1 MADIDKALPNEVR
14 KEIEIPGEEEIQEQ
28 VIEEAEKEQ
37 QSPEAVDIQ
46 ENEDGSVDINLDPQ
60 AATPEG
66 GDEHYANLAEFLPD
80 DVLGRLGSDL
90 SSKYQD
96 YVSSRKD
103 WEKTYTSGLDLLG
116 FKYDNRSEPFAGASG
131 ATHPVLAEAVT
142 QFQALAYKELLPADG
157 PVRTQVM
164 GIPTAEKTDQ
174 ASRVKDFMNYQ
185 IMDQMKEY
193 EPEFDSM
200 LFHLPLS
207 GSTFKKVYYDE
218 MEQRA
223 VSKFVPADDLIVPY
237 TATSLDDA
245 EAIIHRV
252 KISENELKKQQ
263 VAGFYRDIE
272 LGKPTA
278 GESEVE
284 KKEREL
290 EGTKKSKE
298 EDIYTILECH
308 VDLDLEGFE
317 DADPQTGEPSGIK
330 IPYIVTLEEG
340 SREILSIKRNYE
352 IGDPLKNKVQYFVH
366 FKFLPGLG
374 FYGFGLIHMIGG
386 LSRTATSA
394 LRQLL
399 DAGTLSNL
407 PAGFKQRGIRIRD
420 DAQSIQ
426 PGEFRD
432 VDAPGGNLRDSFM
445 MLPFK
450 EPSQTLLALMGT
462 VVQAGQRFASIAD
475 MQVGDGNQQA
485 AVGTTV
491 ALLERGSRTMSAI
504 HKRIYSALK
513 NEFRL
518 MARVFKLYLPQE
530 YPYDVVGGQRMI
542 KQQDFDDRVDI
553 LPVADPNIFSQ
564 TQRIS
569 LAQTELQLA
578 QSNPQMHNL
587 YNAYR
592 SMYEALGVK
601 NIDSILMKPE
611 QPQPKDPALEHIDA
625 LGSKPFQAFPGQNHR
640 SHITAHLNFMST
652 NLARNNPMVMASLEK
667 NIFEH
672 ISLMAQEQVEL
683 EFRDEMQ
690 QLQQMQMQMQQMQQ
704 SPQMMEMQ
712 QNPQMMQQ
720 MQMQNQQM
728 QMKIQEMNQKIESR
742 KAELVAD
749 MMEEFM
755 KEEQKITSQFDND
768 PIAKLR
774 SRELDL
780 RAQENARKEKEANE
794 RMDLDK
800 MKAMMNQQ
808 NQDEKLQQNEELAQL
823 RADTSIEKTV
833 LSKTLPSSDSMM
845 PNIEIMRKG

>member
-1 MADIDKALPNEVR
+1 MADIDKALPNEPR
-14 KEIEIPGEEEIQEQ
+14 KEFEIPGEEEIKEQ
-28 VIEEAEKEQ
+28 VVEEVQVQAESPDDIE
-37 QSPEAVDIQ
+37 VQ
-46 ENEDGSVDINLDPQ
+46 ENEDGSVDINLDP
-60 AATPEG
+60 ATASPEG

-80 DVLGRLGSDL
+80 EVLAPLSSDL
-90 SSKYQD
+90 NAKYMD
-96 YVSSRKD
+96 YSSSRKD
-103 WEKTYTSGLDLLG
+103 WEKTYTQGLDLLG
-116 FKYDNRSEPFAGASG
+116 FKYDNRTEPFQGASG

-157 PVRTQVM
+157 PVRTQILGVQT
-164 GIPTAEKTDQ
+164 PEKVQQ

-193 EPEFDSM
+193 EPEFDQM
-200 LFHLPLS
+200 LFNLPLA
-207 GSTFKKVYYDE
+207 GSAFKKVYYDD

-252 KISENELKKQQ
+252 KISENDLRKQQ

-272 LGKPTA
+272 LGKPMDK
-278 GESEVE
+278 ESDVE
-284 KKEREL
+284 KKEREI
-290 EGTKKSKE
+290 EGVRKTKD
-298 EDIYTILECH
+298 EDVFTLLECH

-317 DADPQTGEPSGIK
+317 DVNPQTGEPSGIK

-340 SREILSIKRNYE
+340 SREILSIRRNYE
-352 IGDPLKNKVQYFVH
+352 VGDPMKRKIQYFVH

-386 LSRTATSA
+386 LSRTATAA

-407 PAGFKQRGIRIRD
+407 PAGFKMRGIRIRD

-450 EPSQTLLALMGT
+450 EPSQTLLSLMGI

-513 NEFRL
+513 NEFRI

-542 KQQDFDDRVDI
+542 KQSDFDDRVDI

-569 LAQTELQLA
+569 IAQTELQLA
-578 QSNPQMHNL
+578 TSNPQMHNM
-587 YNAYR
+587 YQAYR
-592 SMYEALGVK
+592 NMYEALGVK
-601 NIDSILMKPE
+601 NIDSVLIKPM
-611 QPQPKDPALEHIDA
+611 QPTPKDPALEHIDA
-625 LGSKPFQAFPGQNHR
+625 LAGKQFQAFPGQDHR
-640 SHITAHLNFMST
+640 AHITAHLNFMAT
-652 NLARNNPMVMASLEK
+652 NIARNNPMVMASLEK

-672 ISLMAQEQVEL
+672 ISLMAQEQIEL
-683 EFRDEMQ
+683 EFRDELV
-690 QLQQMQMQMQQMQQ
+690 QLQQMA
-704 SPQMMEMQ
+704 
-712 QNPQMMQQ
+712 QNPQMQQ
-720 MQMQNQQM
+720 QVMMLTQR
-728 QMKIQEMNQKIESR
+728 IESR
-742 KAELVAD
+742 KAQLIAE

-755 KEEQKITSQFDND
+755 NEEKKITSQFDND

-780 RAQENARKEKEANE
+780 RAMENDRKEREGKE
-794 RMDLDK
+794 RMNLDK
-800 MKAMMNQQ
+800 MKTMMNQA
-808 NQDEKLQQNEELAQL
+808 NQDEKLEQNEELAKL
-823 RADTSIEKTV
+823 RADTSIEKTI
-833 LSKTLPSSDSMM
+833 LSKTLPSSDNLMSKVD
-845 PNIEIMRKG
+845 IIRKGN

>member
-14 KEIEIPGEEEIQEQ
+14 KEFELPGEEEVQEQ
-28 VIEEAEKEQ
+28 VVEEVTEEQ
-37 QSPEAVDIQ
+37 QSPDDVEVT
-46 ENEDGSVDINLDPQ
+46 ENEDGSVDINLDPR
-60 AATPEG
+60 AASPEG
-66 GDEHYANLAEFLPD
+66 GDEHYSDLAEFLPD
-80 DVLGRLGSDL
+80 DVLGELSSDL
-90 SSKYQD
+90 NNKYMD
-96 YVSSRKD
+96 YSSSRKE
-103 WEKTYTSGLDLLG
+103 WEQTYTKGLDLLG
-116 FKYDNRSEPFAGASG
+116 FKYDNRTEPFQGASG

-157 PVRTQVM
+157 PVRTQII
-164 GIPTAEKTDQ
+164 GLQTPEKVQQ

-252 KISENELKKQQ
+252 KISENELRKQQ
-263 VAGFYRDIE
+263 VAGFYRDIDI
-272 LGKPTA
+272 GKP
-278 GESEVE
+278 GDKESDVE

-290 EGTKKSKE
+290 EGMSRTAN
-298 EDIYTILECH
+298 DDVFTLLECH
-308 VDLDLEGFE
+308 VDLDIEGFE
-317 DADPQTGEPSGIK
+317 DTDQETGEPSGIK
-330 IPYIVTLEEG
+330 IPYIVTVEESSG
-340 SREILSIKRNYE
+340 QILSIKRNYE
-352 IGDPLKNKVQYFVH
+352 AGDPNKNKVNYFLH

-386 LSRTATSA
+386 LSRTATAA

-407 PAGFKQRGIRIRD
+407 PAGFKMRGIRIRD

-450 EPSQTLLALMGT
+450 EPSQTLLALMGV

-475 MQVGDGNQQA
+475 LQVGDGNQQA

-513 NEFRL
+513 NEFKIL
-518 MARVFKLYLPQE
+518 ARVFKLYLPQE
-530 YPYDVVGGQRMI
+530 YPYDVVGGQKMI
-542 KQQDFDDRVDI
+542 KQSDFDDRVDI

-578 QSNPQMHNL
+578 QSNPGIHNM

-592 SMYEALGVK
+592 HMYEALGVK
-601 NIDSILMKPE
+601 DIDQVLIRP
-611 QPQPKDPALEHIDA
+611 QPPQPKDPALEHIDA
-625 LGSKPFQAFPGQNHR
+625 LAGKPFQAFPGQDHR
-640 SHITAHLNFMST
+640 AHITAHLNFMAT
-652 NLARNNPMVMASLEK
+652 NMARNNPAVMASLEK

-672 ISLMAQEQVEL
+672 ISLMAQEQVEV
-683 EFRDEMQ
+683 EFRNELQ
-690 QLQQMQMQMQQMQQ
+690 QLQQMQMA
-704 SPQMMEMQ
+704 MQ
-712 QNPQMMQQ
+712 QNPQMAQQ
-720 MQMQNQQM
+720 MQMQVRM
-728 QMKIQEMNQKIESR
+728 LTEKIESR
-742 KAELVAD
+742 KAVLIAE

-755 KEEQKITSQFDND
+755 KEEKEITSQFDND

-774 SRELDL
+774 ARELDL
-780 RAQENARKEKEANE
+780 RAQENARKEQESQE
-794 RMDLDK
+794 RINLDK
-800 MKAMMNQQ
+800 MKAMMNQMTDQ
-808 NQDEKLQQNEELAQL
+808 QKLDQNEDLAEL
-823 RADTSIEKTV
+823 RADTSIKKTV
-833 LSKTLPSSDSMM
+833 LQHELKK
-845 PNIEIMRKG
+845 EI

>member
-14 KEIEIPGEEEIQEQ
+14 KEFEVPGEQEIQEQ
-28 VIEEAEKEQ
+28 LSEQ
-37 QSPEAVDIQ
+37 VELEQESPDDVEVT
-46 ENEDGSVDINLDPQ
+46 ENEDGSVDINLEPS
-60 AATPEG
+60 AASPEG
-66 GDEHYANLAEFLPD
+66 GDEHYSNLAEFLPD

-90 SSKYQD
+90 NGKYMD
-96 YVSSRKD
+96 YTSSRKE
-103 WEKTYTSGLDLLG
+103 WEKTYIQGLDLLG
-116 FKYDNRSEPFAGASG
+116 FKYNNRTEPFQGASG
-131 ATHPVLAEAVT
+131 VTHPVLAEAVT
-142 QFQALAYKELLPADG
+142 QFQALAYKELLPSDG

-164 GIPTAEKTDQ
+164 GLQTPEKTQQ
-174 ASRVKDFMNYQ
+174 ANRVKDFMNYE
-185 IMDQMKEY
+185 IMEKMKEY
-193 EPEFDSM
+193 EPEFDQM
-200 LFHLPLS
+200 LFNLPLA
-207 GSTFKKVYYDE
+207 GSAFKKVYYDD

-252 KISENELKKQQ
+252 KISENDLKKQQ
-263 VAGFYRDIE
+263 VAGFYKDIE
-272 LGKPTA
+272 LSKPDST
-278 GESEVE
+278 ESDIE

-290 EGTKKSKE
+290 EGTSKTKD
-298 EDIYTILECH
+298 EDVYTILECH

-317 DADPQTGEPSGIK
+317 DSDPETGEPTGIK

-352 IGDPLKNKVQYFVH
+352 VGDVKKTKIQYFVH

-450 EPSQTLLALMGT
+450 EPSQTLLSLMG
-462 VVQAGQRFASIAD
+462 VVVNAGQRFASIAD
-475 MQVGDGNQQA
+475 LQVGDGNQQA

-513 NEFRL
+513 NEFRI

-587 YNAYR
+587 YQAYR
-592 SMYEALGVK
+592 NMYEALGVK
-601 NIDSILMKPE
+601 NIDSVLIKPM
-611 QPQPKDPALEHIDA
+611 QPTPKDPALEHIDA
-625 LGSKPFQAFPGQNHR
+625 LGGKQFQAFPGQDHR
-640 SHITAHLNFMST
+640 SHMTAHLNFMAT
-652 NLARNNPMVMASLEK
+652 NMARNNPMVMASLEK

-690 QLQQMQMQMQQMQQ
+690 QLQQMQMQA
-704 SPQMMEMQ
+704 Q
-712 QNPQMMQQ
+712 QNPQMAQQIQ
-720 MQMQNQQM
+720 MQVM
-728 QMKIQEMNQKIESR
+728 QMTQKIEAR
-742 KAELVAD
+742 KAQLIAE

-755 KEEQKITSQFDND
+755 NEENKITSQFDND

-774 SRELDL
+774 ARELDL
-780 RAQENARKEKEANE
+780 RAQENARKDQESKE
-794 RMDLDK
+794 RMNFDK
-800 MKAMMNQQ
+800 MKAMMNQS
-808 NQDEKLQQNEELAQL
+808 NQEEKLQQNEELANL
-823 RADTSIEKTV
+823 RADTSIEKTI

>member
-14 KEIEIPGEEEIQEQ
+14 KEFEVPGEEEIKELALEEVEQE
-28 VIEEAEKEQ
+28 EG
-37 QSPEAVDIQ
+37 SPEPVDIQ
-46 ENEDGSVDINLDPQ
+46 ENEDGSVDIDLDPQ
-60 AATPEG
+60 AASPEG

-90 SSKYQD
+90 NGKYMD
-96 YVSSRKD
+96 YTSSRKD
-103 WEKTYTSGLDLLG
+103 WEQAYIQGLDLLG
-116 FKYDNRSEPFAGASG
+116 FKYNNRTEPFQGASG

-142 QFQALAYKELLPADG
+142 QFQALAYKELLPANG

-164 GIPTAEKTDQ
+164 GLSTPEKTQQ
-174 ASRVKDFMNYQ
+174 AQRVKDFMNYE
-185 IMDQMKEY
+185 IMEKMKEY
-193 EPEFDSM
+193 EPEFDQM
-200 LFHLPLS
+200 LFNLPLA
-207 GSTFKKVYYDE
+207 GSAFKKVYYDD

-245 EAIIHRV
+245 EAIIHRIKV
-252 KISENELKKQQ
+252 SENDLRKQQ
-263 VAGFYRDIE
+263 VAGFYRDID
-272 LGKPTA
+272 LAKPDSS
-278 GESEVE
+278 ESDIE

-290 EGTKKSKE
+290 EGTSKTKD
-298 EDIYTILECH
+298 EDVYTLLECH

-317 DADPQTGEPSGIK
+317 DSDPETGEPSGIK

-352 IGDPLKNKVQYFVH
+352 VGDPKKSKIQYFVH

-450 EPSQTLLALMGT
+450 EPSQTLLSLMG
-462 VVQAGQRFASIAD
+462 VVVNAGQRFASIAD
-475 MQVGDGNQQA
+475 LQVGDGNQQA

-513 NEFRL
+513 NEFRI

-530 YPYDVVGGQRMI
+530 YPYDVVGGQRVI

-592 SMYEALGVK
+592 NMYEALGVK
-601 NIDSILMKPE
+601 DIDQVLNKPM
-611 QPQPKDPALEHIDA
+611 QPMPKDPALEHIDA
-625 LGSKPFQAFPGQNHR
+625 LGGAQFQAFPGQDHR
-640 SHITAHLNFMST
+640 SHITAHLNFMAT
-652 NLARNNPMVMASLEK
+652 NMARNNPMVMASLEK

-690 QLQQMQMQMQQMQQ
+690 QLQQMQMQA
-704 SPQMMEMQ
+704 Q
-712 QNPQMMQQ
+712 QNPQMAQQIQ
-720 MQMQNQQM
+720 MQVMQ
-728 QMKIQEMNQKIESR
+728 ETQKIEAR
-742 KAELVAD
+742 KAQLVAD

-774 SRELDL
+774 ARELDL
-780 RAQENARKEKEANE
+780 RAQENARKEKESE
-794 RMDLDK
+794 DRMDLDK
-800 MKAMMNQQ
+800 MKTMMNQV
-808 NQDEKLQQNEELAQL
+808 NQTEKLQQNEELAQL
-823 RADTSIEKTV
+823 RADTSIEKTI
-833 LSKTLPSSDSMM
+833 LGKTLPNSDSMM